1 MPESTRIYSS
11 FSDTIEGLD
20 DNASESTI
28 AKLQTTGDY
37 LNEKS
42 NFDNNLFDIESYSK
56 ALSDQNNS
64 YRTSKEDENLYGF
77 IPGDWLPDWVKA
89 GYNQSIQG
97 LSERILTGNERFDLK
112 NYNPKILEDIGSTI
126 VSFLQ
131 PADIGLMIAT
141 GGVGGLAVKSA
152 TKASVKKALQTQL
165 GKGARVSDDLV
176 KSILGENVVISSGI
190 RPIKT
195 KLNPNLAG
203 RSGGIGEAF
212 RATTNPLNE
221 AKRRLSLQ
229 GISAKKADEIIEKVA
244 PRVVHQ
250 AIQAGAVGGVNLGFY
265 SGLQSSL
272 GQIGDPEQ
280 EFDLLMNI
288 KNASKGAVL
297 GAVTAGSAP
306 VVRSILKPNL
316 SKATQ
321 EIAVKAVETA
331 EFGTI
336 APLLEGELPTPEDY
350 AHAAGVIGALGA
362 QRYAT
367 SKITK
372 GYKKIRDA
380 KNEVALTAREGA
392 EIFTRADTPMI
403 EARQVYTDINGV
415 KVRDVKFKTRD
426 KTVQKKDTGIGVE
439 TTKLKEDIV
448 EFKDFKTGDPL
459 DPITFAEF
467 QSRGFTRSGGKYTPE
482 ALQNKRLKAISSIQK
497 EINLNNEDF
506 KKRATSV
513 TGLNYK
519 VNNPNK
525 ILNSMTPAQQL
536 KFLNRMHQEAR
547 VVSLSKKFKEN
558 GWETTAIPNKLLS
571 DYLGI
576 KFLDRSGKRLKTQI
590 QEELKRRVDKNDTSY
605 FYRVGDISK
614 RLNDIGLFAEGFPRF
629 KEDLSNITGGKLFKG
644 TKQKLEKQGIEL
656 GEKLQNP
663 KFKDDPMVKAIR
675 EIFDDMWDEAQK
687 IGVDLG
693 KKEEFYFPRIVRQD
707 VLKIF
712 AKDLG
717 ALRAENPQL
726 FTENSNYNKPEF
738 QKLIGEI
745 VEKGKISK
753 ETKKALYDMAG
764 FSDDVVR
771 SSNPDFDSKISSAFK
786 RINTTT
792 NVQFYNVAKNLEISR
807 KAKELPK
814 NILERDARIVISK
827 YVHQWARRVS
837 EVENFGREGEF
848 WKASLDVLAK
858 SASKERTGSKRE
870 RALMAEHDVIDKLY
884 KISTN
889 KIELDSSYNWKSPQ
903 ARKVWSDIVDFEIGS
918 KIGLGFATVPNL
930 TQISISTA
938 VKAGYYPVI
947 KGIYKLSTSKEYR
960 DQVAKSG
967 ISNISIYQSLA
978 GLNPNDSLMGKFAEG
993 ATWLSGFKKINQI
1006 NSLVSAASA
1015 REWINM
1021 LQPIAQGKGTGKFK
1035 LRQQWAIK
1043 NLADLGINNI
1053 NKITE
1058 RQTAEAMYKFARDTQ
1073 LQRNILEE
1081 PLVFNDPRFRPLF
1094 LFKKF
1099 GYKQFNWIR
1108 DQLGAELKRGN
1119 VFPMLRLASAGLLG
1133 GEFVSLARD
1142 KLASFYAGEEVYN
1155 ENEKF
1160 LNYGNL
1166 KDVAFG
1172 SKKIDSL
1179 VNTDRMTWGDVLDRF
1194 AAVGGMGI
1202 AMDIVAAENTIRAI
1216 EFAGKPAVVQD
1227 FDKIWD
1233 AMTRTWVN
1241 LEEYGGLGALQRMP
1255 KYIAPILGTVPRR
1268 LAQRIEPAGQKE
1280 SYVKYRKGLTRSK
1293 ILDFLIEG
1301 DSIRATRLIKNWNRS
1316 FPQNP
1321 ILYDDIGVSEIT
1333 DRLLKKAKK
1342 KAKP

>member
-56 ALSDQNNS
+56 ALLDQNNS

-112 NYNPKILEDIGSTI
+112 NYNPSLLEDIGSTL

-141 GGVGGLAVKSA
+141 GGVGGLAAKSA
-152 TKASVKKALQTQL
+152 TKSAVKKALQSNL

-176 KSILGENVVISSGI
+176 KQIISKETREQAKTRLGVY
-190 RPIKT
+190 
-195 KLNPNLAG
+195 
-203 RSGGIGEAF
+203 GGIGF
-212 RATTNPLNE
+212 
-221 AKRRLSLQ
+221 
-229 GISAKKADEIIEKVA
+229 KKADEIIEKVA

-272 GQIGDPEQ
+272 GQIADPNQ

-306 VVRSILKPNL
+306 VVRSVLKPNL

-380 KNEVALTAREGA
+380 KKEVALSAEEGA
-392 EIFTRADTPMI
+392 KIFGELETSIAKSK
-403 EARQVYTDINGV
+403 EVYTDINGV
-415 KVRDVKFKTRD
+415 KVKDVVFDKQKTTTQ
-426 KTVQKKDTGIGVE
+426 KTNIQGGIERKVLE
-439 TTKLKEDIV
+439 QDIV
-448 EFKDFKTGDPL
+448 KFKDFKTNEQL
-459 DPITFAEF
+459 KPITFAEF

-482 ALQNKRLKAISSIQK
+482 ALQKKRINAIFSIQK
-497 EINLNNEDF
+497 EINLDNRTFRD
-506 KKRATSV
+506 RAGKIIGSEIKS
-513 TGLNYK
+513 G
-519 VNNPNK
+519 NPNK
-525 ILNSMTPAQQL
+525 VVQSMTPAQQL
-536 KFLNRMHQEAR
+536 KLLDGMRKEAI
-547 VVSLSKKFKEN
+547 VVNLTKTLKAN
-558 GWETTAIPNKLLS
+558 GWETTMIPNKTLS
-571 DYLGI
+571 DYHGI
-576 KFLDRSGKRLKTQI
+576 KLLDRSGKRLQTQVST
-590 QEELKRRVDKNDTSY
+590 ELKKRIDNFDKRY
-605 FYRVGDISK
+605 FTLMGD
-614 RLNDIGLFAEGFPRF
+614 LNQRFTDAGLFSNGMAKF
-629 KEDLSNITGGKLFKG
+629 KEAVSA
-644 TKQKLEKQGIEL
+644 KQKDKASQNAIEL
-656 GEKLQNP
+656 GRKLQDP
-663 KFKDDPMVKAIR
+663 KFAKDPEVVKFR
-675 EIFDDMWDEAQK
+675 EILDDMWNIAQK
-687 IGVDLG
+687 AGVNLG
-693 KKEEFYFPRIVRQD
+693 KREEFYFPRIVKQD
-707 VLKIF
+707 ILKIF
-712 AKDLG
+712 ASDLG
-717 ALRAENPQL
+717 KIREKNPQL
-726 FTENSNYNKPEF
+726 FTENANYNKPEF

-745 VEKGKISK
+745 VSKGKISK
-753 ETKKALYDMAG
+753 ETRDALYDLAG
-764 FSDDVVR
+764 IDKKLAREQVT
-771 SSNPDFDSKISSAFK
+771 DFDIKISSAFK
-786 RINTTT
+786 TINTTT
-792 NVQFYNVAKNLEISR
+792 NTQFYNIAKNLEIAR
-807 KAKELPK
+807 KAKQLPES
-814 NILERDARIVISK
+814 ILETDARIVLSK
-827 YVHQWARRVS
+827 YAHQFARRVAD
-837 EVENFGREGEF
+837 VENFGRYGEF
-848 WKASLDVLAK
+848 WKASLDVINK
-858 SASKERTGSKRE
+858 SASNERTGSKRQKVLRDE
-870 RALMAEHDVIDKLY
+870 YDVIDKLY

-903 ARKVWSDIVDFEIGS
+903 ARKVWSDVVDFQIGT
-918 KIGLGFATVPNL
+918 KIGLGFATIPNI

-947 KGIYKLSTSKEYR
+947 KGIYKLATSKEYR

-978 GLNPNDSLMGKFAEG
+978 GLNPNDSFMGRFAEG

-1015 REWINM
+1015 REFINM

-1035 LRQQWAIK
+1035 LRQDWAKK
-1043 NLADLGINNI
+1043 NLADLDITNI

-1058 RQTAEAMYKFARDTQ
+1058 RQKAEAMYKFARDTQ

-1108 DQLGAELKRGN
+1108 DQLGTELKRGN

-1142 KLASFYAGEEVYN
+1142 KLASFYAGEEVYS

-1342 KAKP
+1342 KARP

>member
-42 NFDNNLFDIESYSK
+42 SFDNNLFDIESYSK
-56 ALSDQNNS
+56 ALLDQNNS

-112 NYNPKILEDIGSTI
+112 NYNPNILEDIGATL

-131 PADIGLMIAT
+131 PADVGLMIAT

-195 KLNPNLAG
+195 KVGAVKELK
-203 RSGGIGEAF
+203 GGAGEAF

-367 SKITK
+367 SKLTK
-372 GYKKIRDA
+372 GYKKIRNA
-380 KNEVALTAREGA
+380 KNEVALSAEEGA
-392 EIFTRADTPMI
+392 KIFGEL
-403 EARQVYTDINGV
+403 EASVAKSKEVYTDINGV
-415 KVRDVKFKTRD
+415 KVKDVVFDKQKTTTQKTNIQGGIERKVLEQDIVKFKD
-426 KTVQKKDTGIGVE
+426 AKTDEI
-439 TTKLKEDIV
+439 LK
-448 EFKDFKTGDPL
+448 
-459 DPITFAEF
+459 PITFEEF

-482 ALQNKRLKAISSIQK
+482 ALQKKRVNAIFSIQK
-497 EINLNNEDF
+497 ELNLDNNRFRKE
-506 KKRATSV
+506 A
-513 TGLNYK
+513 GK
-519 VNNPNK
+519 VVGAEIKSGNPNK
-525 ILNSMTPAQQL
+525 IVQSMTPAQQL
-536 KFLNRMHQEAR
+536 KFLDAMRKEAI
-547 VVSLSKKFKEN
+547 VVNLAKTLKAN
-558 GWETTAIPNKLLS
+558 GWETTMIPDKPLS
-571 DYLGI
+571 DYHGI
-576 KFLDRSGKRLKTQI
+576 KLLDRSGKRLRTSLSP
-590 QEELKRRVDKNDTSY
+590 ELQKRIDNFDKRY
-605 FYRVGDISK
+605 FTLMGD
-614 RLNDIGLFAEGFPRF
+614 LNQRFTDAGLFPNGMAKF
-629 KEDLSNITGGKLFKG
+629 KEAVSA
-644 TKQKLEKQGIEL
+644 KQKDKLSQNAIEL
-656 GEKLQNP
+656 GRKLQDP
-663 KFKDDPMVKAIR
+663 KFAQDPEVVKFR
-675 EIFDDMWDEAQK
+675 EILDDMWNIAQK
-687 IGVDLG
+687 AGVNLG
-693 KKEEFYFPRIVRQD
+693 KREEFYFPRIVRQD
-707 VLKIF
+707 ILKIF
-712 AKDLG
+712 SDDLG
-717 ALRAENPQL
+717 KLREKNPQL
-726 FTENSNYNKPEF
+726 FTESSNYNDSNF
-738 QKLIGEI
+738 QKLIGDI
-745 VEKGKISK
+745 VSKGKLSK
-753 ETKKALYDMAG
+753 ETKDALYEMAG
-764 FSDDVVR
+764 ISKELTREQV
-771 SSNPDFDSKISSAFK
+771 PDFDIKISSAFK
-786 RINTTT
+786 TINTTT
-792 NVQFYNVAKNLEISR
+792 NTQYYNIAKNLEISR
-807 KAKELPK
+807 KAKNLPES
-814 NILERDARIVISK
+814 ILETDARIVLSK
-827 YVHQWARRVS
+827 YAHQFARRVAS
-837 EVENFGREGEF
+837 VENFGRQGEF
-848 WKASLDVLAK
+848 WKASLDVLSKA
-858 SASKERTGSKRE
+858 AQKERTGSKRQRILKE
-870 RALMAEHDVIDKLY
+870 EHDIIDKLY

-889 KIELDSSYNWKSPQ
+889 KIELDPSYNWKSPQ
-903 ARKVWSDIVDFEIGS
+903 ARKVWSDIVDFQIGT
-918 KIGLGFATVPNL
+918 KIGLGFATIPNL

-947 KGIYKLSTSKEYR
+947 KGIYKLATSKEYR

-978 GLNPNDSLMGKFAEG
+978 GLNPNDSFMGRFAEG

-1015 REWINM
+1015 KEWINM

-1108 DQLGAELKRGN
+1108 DQLGTELKRGN

-1342 KAKP
+1342 RAKP